1 MDADRLI
8 AMAQNPRNVVGI
20 FNYCDRWC
28 ERCLFTNRCLQYQGQ
43 SDATAAAADAEAD
56 IQAPG
61 HVSPALNLTFELI
74 ARKITE
80 FGMSLPSERELAT
93 PDADE
98 DAREERVRNHSI
110 VKAGQAYID
119 LVGAWFDAERT
130 ALMTRA
136 DQWIARVDRGEAD
149 DALITEAVQVKEA
162 LQIIEHDRWFIT
174 PKLSRALHSREW
186 ERAYPG
192 VARDPVQ
199 NDSNGSAKVALISIG
214 RSEAAW
220 RRLAEWMNDSAT
232 AMLLAETL
240 AQLRTRI
247 EMEFPAAR
255 QFVRPG
261 FDETSL

>member
-8 AMAQNPRNVVGI
+8 AMAENPRNIVGI

-28 ERCLFTNRCLQYQGQ
+28 ERCLFTDRCLQYQTH
-43 SDATAAAADAEAD
+43 SDATEAASEQAADMKLANR
-56 IQAPG
+56 I
-61 HVSPALNLTFELI
+61 SPTFSLTFELI
-74 ARKITE
+74 ARKMAESGIS
-80 FGMSLPSERELAT
+80 MQSRAELAV
-93 PDADE
+93 PDPEE
-98 DAREERVRNHSI
+98 DAREERVRNHAI
-110 VKAGQAYID
+110 VKAGHAYTA

-149 DALITEAVQVKEA
+149 DALVTEAVQVKEA

-174 PKLSRALHSREW
+174 PKLSRALLGREW
-186 ERAYPG
+186 EKAFPE
-192 VARDPVQ
+192 VAPDPVQ

-220 RRLAEWMNDSAT
+220 RRLAEWMNGSAT

-240 AQLRTRI
+240 AQLRTRVDV
-247 EMEFPAAR
+247 EFPAAL

-261 FDETSL
+261 FDHPCL

>member
-8 AMAQNPRNVVGI
+8 TMARNPRNIVGI

-28 ERCLFTNRCLQYQGQ
+28 ERCLFTDRCLQYQAQ
-43 SDATAAAADAEAD
+43 CDATEAASDAEAHTQVPD
-56 IQAPG
+56 
-61 HVSPALNLTFELI
+61 HVSPAFNLAFELI
-74 ARKITE
+74 ARKMAE
-80 FGMSLPSERELAT
+80 FSIRPPSEGELAI
-93 PDADE
+93 PDPDE
-98 DAREERVRNHSI
+98 DAREERVRTHSLM
-110 VKAGQAYID
+110 KAAHAYSG

-149 DALITEAVQVKEA
+149 DALVTEAVQVKES
-162 LQIIEHDRWFIT
+162 LQIIERDRWFIT
-174 PKLSRALHSREW
+174 PKLARALHAREW
-186 ERAYPG
+186 ERAYPDL
-192 VARDPVQ
+192 AQDAVQ
-199 NDSNGSAKVALISIG
+199 NDSNGSAKVALLSIG

-220 RRLAEWMNDSAT
+220 RLLAHWMNDSAT

-240 AQLRTRI
+240 AQLRTRV
-247 EMEFPAAR
+247 EVEFPAAR